1 VKSKREYII
10 PFIGLKLGFHEF
22 EFEIRDA
29 FFEDRDYS
37 IIHSGSVNVKLIL
50 EKKET
55 MLIAEFEINGVV
67 STSCDRCNDPVD
79 VPVKG
84 QFRLVFKFGLEESD
98 DETLIVMHPDTYEI
112 DIRENIYEL
121 ITVSLPSRCVHKI
134 EECNQE
140 MLELLSKY
148 SVNRE
153 EEEGDDDEWEDED
166 WDEDDEWDD
175 DEWDDDDDE
184 PSKPIIDIHKN
195 LN

>member
-1 VKSKREYII
+1 MKSKREYII
-10 PFIGLKLGFHEF
+10 PFIGLKIGFHEF

-29 FFEDRDYS
+29 FFENRDYS
-37 IIHSGSVNVKLIL
+37 IIHSGTVNVKLIL

-55 MLIAEFEINGVV
+55 MLIAEFEIDGVV
-67 STSCDRCNDPVD
+67 STNCDRCNDPVD

-84 QFRLVFKFGLEESD
+84 QFRLVFKFGTQESD

-112 DIRENIYEL
+112 DVRENIYEL
-121 ITVSLPSRCVHKI
+121 ITVSLPSRCVHKPG
-134 EECNQE
+134 ECNQE

-148 SVNRE
+148 TVNATE
-153 EEEGDDDEWEDED
+153 EEEGDEDWEDED
-166 WDEDDEWDD
+166 WDEDDDWDD
-175 DEWDDDDDE
+175 DEWEDDDDT